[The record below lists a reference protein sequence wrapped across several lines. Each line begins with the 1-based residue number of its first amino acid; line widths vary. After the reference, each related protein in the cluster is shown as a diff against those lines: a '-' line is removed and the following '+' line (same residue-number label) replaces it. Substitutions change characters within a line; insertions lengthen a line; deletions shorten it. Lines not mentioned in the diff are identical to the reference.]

1 MSPGFLTFN
10 QLSVF
15 GHYVDD
21 IMVRP
26 PESRPTQCPECVR
39 DVAEAQIDRLVE
51 ARRTRYALL
60 QIRQETR
67 DVATVEVA
75 QDKHSLVN

>member
-1 MSPGFLTFN
+1 
-10 QLSVF
+10 
-15 GHYVDD
+15 
-21 IMVRP
+21 MVRP

-51 ARRTRYALL
+51 ARRTRYALV

-67 DVATVEVA
+67 DVSTVEVA
-75 QDKHSLVN
+75 QHKHSLVN